1 MKIEQK
7 RLFGI
12 RGAVFAENT
21 REDIGKKVKDLYVQ
35 ILAQNDLL
43 EEQIVSIQFSITPDL
58 TAVNPA
64 SALRQAGCALSCALF
79 CCAEPAV
86 DNGIPFVI
94 RVLVTAYLDKN
105 PVSVYIHGAQNL
117 RTDLLRS

>member
-64 SALRQAGCALSCALF
+64 SALRQSGCALSCALF

>member
-35 ILAQNDLL
+35 ILTQNDLL